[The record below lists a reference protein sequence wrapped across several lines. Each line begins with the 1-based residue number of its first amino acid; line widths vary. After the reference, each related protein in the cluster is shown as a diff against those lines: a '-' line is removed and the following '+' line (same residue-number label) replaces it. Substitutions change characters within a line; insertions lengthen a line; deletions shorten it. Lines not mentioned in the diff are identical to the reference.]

1 MTNFKVNMELFDKA
15 VHKEYSVIQ
24 RFFDIR
30 EAEEF
35 KERFKEIRIK
45 IASDTA
51 TKDELLE
58 VAELIKRNIK

>member
-1 MTNFKVNMELFDKA
+1 MTNFKVNLELFDKV
-15 VHKEYSVIQ
+15 VHKEYRVIQ

-45 IASDTA
+45 IASDAA

-58 VAELIKRNIK
+58 VADLFKRNIK

>member
-15 VHKEYSVIQ
+15 AHKEYRVIQ

-35 KERFKEIRIK
+35 KERFKKIRIK

-58 VAELIKRNIK
+58 VADLFKRNIK